1 MKISTI
7 MRISS
12 IALAAAVV
20 AALLVVP
27 VAHAGTCAGF
37 DVVSGNSCYAN
48 VEWTSCPLGAFE
60 ASANAVHNHP
70 VL

>member
-37 DVVSGNSCYAN
+37 DIVSGNSSHAN
-48 VEWTSCPLGAFE
+48 IERTSPPYVR
-60 ASANAVHNHP
+60 S
-70 VL
+70 

>member
-37 DVVSGNSCYAN
+37 DIVRGNASHAN
-48 VEWTSCPLGAFE
+48 VERTSPRTFE

-70 VL
+70 VI